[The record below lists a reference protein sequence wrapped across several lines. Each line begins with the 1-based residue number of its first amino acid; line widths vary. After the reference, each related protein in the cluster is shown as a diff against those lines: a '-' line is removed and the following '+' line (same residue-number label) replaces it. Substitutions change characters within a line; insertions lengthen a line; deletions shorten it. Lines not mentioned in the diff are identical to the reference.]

1 MQYCIFHRAS
11 SWMSTEFIENTPGV
25 GEKASVRAPGSYKL
39 SDEVLTWLSVC
50 SKVDCLPMVQPVPLL
65 SPNLVIS
72 WFFKIETG
80 FYPRRYSTTV
90 LAALCLS
97 QVCVKTSLWIKLVF
111 AWRLLSTH
119 STLFYFSGIDEN
131 KGTSVWNFV
140 LNSWHTDRRNML
152 ST

>member
-1 MQYCIFHRAS
+1 
-11 SWMSTEFIENTPGV
+11 MSTEFIENTPGV

-39 SDEVLTWLSVC
+39 SDEVLASLSVC

-90 LAALCLS
+90 LAAMCLS
-97 QVCVKTSLWIKLVF
+97 QVVCQNISMDQASFWHGGFCQHILHCFISRVSMRIRV
-111 AWRLLSTH
+111 LLSG
-119 STLFYFSGIDEN
+119 TLP
-131 KGTSVWNFV
+131 
-140 LNSWHTDRRNML
+140 
-152 ST
+152 